1 MFLIYSQPYLFVI
14 MQEKSKHWL
23 SIKNWISNI
32 FVFMY
37 KIVLV
42 RVVYFH
48 AVINFFVKH
57 YLFFYIL
64 DRSVEVMLNLKK
76 ILSICF

>member
-1 MFLIYSQPYLFVI
+1 
-14 MQEKSKHWL
+14 
-23 SIKNWISNI
+23 
-32 FVFMY
+32 MY

-48 AVINFFVKH
+48 VVINFFVKH

-64 DRSVEVMLNLKK
+64 DRSVEAMLNLKK
-76 ILSICF
+76 IISICF